1 MYATCS
7 LNPRVISLSLYMNR
21 TIYLLCLCGLLTL
34 VSCST
39 EGSADWETLREQ
51 ANKCYN
57 EQQPREALALYEQAL
72 SKADAEGR
80 LTLRQDII
88 DCCQALG
95 DRTKARKLLKE
106 QLEEAHAAGNREMEA
121 EAMATLGM
129 QIYDDGD
136 KATAYDYLTQA
147 VRLMEQST
155 AQDAPYLLAYY
166 HYILMK
172 RRALDSDYPQAL
184 ADSKAVEANLAQSE
198 EPAKGEQ
205 MLVRTLATRAFL
217 YSETD
222 STAQADSIYA
232 VWQQHQPIAAASE
245 RDICPYLMNRGR
257 YQEVVSIQQ
266 RYVDWVRSKKG
277 PWTAAE
283 RTSKQMMAEAEAAMG
298 HGDEAY
304 RLLSESYEI
313 NDTLQARQAEE
324 RAQEL
329 AAAYQSRLKTEQIS
343 RLRLWVITLGGLLA
357 VVAIAT
363 LVRWIRIVLKRK
375 NQALIRVAKS
385 IATDTP
391 PSVPAD
397 ANRFATFDAAVERGQ
412 LYTQPDLSREM
423 LADLMGVDRTTFS
436 RIIREQSGCQNMN
449 DYLNQKR
456 LRLAAWLL
464 REQPN
469 YTIQAIMEDSGFQ
482 SKSNFIRLFRDAY
495 GMTPSAYRSGGA

>member
-1 MYATCS
+1 MYTTCS
-7 LNPRVISLSLYMNR
+7 LKPRVISLSLYMNR

-95 DRTKARKLLKE
+95 DQTKARKLLKE

-172 RRALDSDYPQAL
+172 RRALDSDYPQA
-184 ADSKAVEANLAQSE
+184 
-198 EPAKGEQ
+198 
-205 MLVRTLATRAFL
+205 
-217 YSETD
+217 
-222 STAQADSIYA
+222 
-232 VWQQHQPIAAASE
+232 
-245 RDICPYLMNRGR
+245 
-257 YQEVVSIQQ
+257 
-266 RYVDWVRSKKG
+266 
-277 PWTAAE
+277 
-283 RTSKQMMAEAEAAMG
+283 
-298 HGDEAY
+298 
-304 RLLSESYEI
+304 
-313 NDTLQARQAEE
+313 RQAEE

-363 LVRWIRIVLKRK
+363 LVHRIRTVRKRK

-391 PSVPAD
+391 PGVPAD

-456 LRLAAWLL
+456 LRLAARLL

-469 YTIQAIMEDSGFQ
+469 YTIQAIMQDSGFQ